1 MDRGSW
7 AGEVINPV
15 DFDIERKCHIMPQQL
30 EPRLREQ
37 MSDVRL
43 IAGEEIIHAKNVM
56 PLGEQSFAQM

>member
-1 MDRGSW
+1 
-7 AGEVINPV
+7 
-15 DFDIERKCHIMPQQL
+15 
-30 EPRLREQ
+30 